1 MTPEPQKRFRGLL
14 FFISFWR
21 AKRALLQGVLQIL
34 ACRTWFYCV
43 VNRGGFV
50 VKTWLETA
58 ANSMAKIFQLFKIYF
73 WPDEAGEGMGIARE
87 ADFSAALLTMM
98 PRAASVEMTVVW

>member
-14 FFISFWR
+14 FLFSFWR
-21 AKRALLQGVLQIL
+21 VKRALLQGVLQIL
-34 ACRTWFYCV
+34 GVQNVVYCV

-73 WPDEAGEGMGIARE
+73 
-87 ADFSAALLTMM
+87 
-98 PRAASVEMTVVW
+98 